1 MTTKNAILLI
11 VKQNSGVD
19 YNSLLNKFSISYSN
33 INSARAALSRSLK
46 DLTIFGFIARKGNR
60 FYLLEKGE
68 HEIYSE
74 IKNKLVIGL
83 NSSLKQKHPEDE
95 VDVIVSKLQVLIQ
108 RSKGDA
114 DLLKTSKSSL
124 DFSITDLTDVSKK
137 LDSKVKQLN
146 YLSKVLKE
154 QINSLK
160 ELEFNDVRSLPL
172 NKDSVSLLNQIFANS
187 GEKEITIECPNPEIL
202 DSIAANFDVKPK
214 NNFFPIQK
222 KLFNKFGKFIEQNKD
237 SLAFQV
243 ITVYSSS
250 LKAQF
255 FREKIFL
262 SGPYSEIRNWES
274 KPT

>member
-1 MTTKNAILLI
+1 MTIKNTILLI
-11 VKQNSGVD
+11 LKQNNGVA
-19 YNSLLNKFSISYSN
+19 YNSLLNKFSASYSN
-33 INSARAALSRSLK
+33 INSAWAALSRSLK

-68 HEIYSE
+68 QEIYSE

-95 VDVIVSKLQVLIQ
+95 VDSIVSKLQVLIQ

-146 YLSKVLKE
+146 YLSKVFKE

-160 ELEFNDVRSLPL
+160 ELEFNDVHALPL
-172 NKDSVSLLNQIFANS
+172 TKDSVSLLNQIFSKS
-187 GEKEITIECPNPEIL
+187 GEKEITIECPNPIIL
-202 DSIAANFDVKPK
+202 DSIAENFDVKPK
-214 NNFFPIQK
+214 NNFFPIPK
-222 KLFNKFGKFIEQNKD
+222 KFFNKLGKFIEKNKD

-262 SGPYSEIRNWES
+262 SGPYSEIRNWKS
-274 KPT
+274 K

>member
-11 VKQNSGVD
+11 MKQNNGID
-19 YNSLLNKFSISYSN
+19 YNSLLNKFSGAYSN

-68 HEIYSE
+68 QEIYSE
-74 IKNKLVIGL
+74 VKNKLVIGL

-95 VDVIVSKLQVLIQ
+95 ADSIVSKLQVLIQ
-108 RSKGDA
+108 RSKDDA

-124 DFSITDLTDVSKK
+124 DFSITDLNDVSFN
-137 LDSKVKQLN
+137 LDKKVKQLN

-160 ELEFNDVRSLPL
+160 ELEFNDIHALPL
-172 NKDSVSLLNQIFANS
+172 TKDSVSLLNQIFANS
-187 GEKEITIECPNPEIL
+187 GENEITIECPNPGIL
-202 DSIAANFDVKPK
+202 DSIAENFGVKPK

-222 KLFNKFGKFIEQNKD
+222 KSFSKLGKFVEKNKD
-237 SLAFQV
+237 TLAFQV

-255 FREKIFL
+255 FRGKIFL
-262 SGPYSEIRNWES
+262 SGPYSEIRNW
-274 KPT
+274 KNV